1 MPRQRRVVIPDCP
14 HHITQRGNNRRA
26 VFFND
31 ADRELFLTLLKEYTS
46 KYAVTV
52 LGYCLMTN
60 HVHVIATPTTPTG
73 LAKAFGRTHNYYARL
88 QNIRRRECGFMWQNR
103 YYSCPIEARYL
114 WAVLSYVERNPVRA
128 QLVPSCEQWPW
139 SSARCHL
146 AAAGSATWLSL
157 GDWARQWT
165 PESWRDVLTYGL
177 DEASLRA
184 RLGEATATG
193 RPLGEAGFVEA
204 CEERSGLIL
213 RRQKPG
219 PKPKRRE
226 GDGAIAS
233 LAASG
238 G

>member
-1 MPRQRRVVIPDCP
+1 
-14 HHITQRGNNRRA
+14 
-26 VFFND
+26 
-31 ADRELFLTLLKEYTS
+31 
-46 KYAVTV
+46 
-52 LGYCLMTN
+52 
-60 HVHVIATPTTPTG
+60 
-73 LAKAFGRTHNYYARL
+73 
-88 QNIRRRECGFMWQNR
+88 
-103 YYSCPIEARYL
+103 
-114 WAVLSYVERNPVRA
+114 
-128 QLVPSCEQWPW
+128 
-139 SSARCHL
+139 L

-157 GDWARQWT
+157 ADWARQWT

-226 GDGAIAS
+226 GDGVITS